1 MVQNPSSLFPAH
13 MAPATF
19 RKQSPNSSASCV
31 SILEPAALQEQR
43 LLKQVIEP
51 YIRNATMII
60 SLIAVILFVGLVGV
74 ALLGGRL
81 GRLLPEEQLSA
92 ESKDAV
98 KLAMGLIATMT
109 AVLLGLLISSAKGT
123 FDTAQSEVMQMAA
136 KVALLDRVLA
146 LYGPEAAE
154 ARRALRDAVAD
165 AARRAW
171 PANGSAPVRL
181 DPNEQMGDAVY
192 VAIHRLTPHDD
203 AQRTLKTQAA
213 TLMVQLGELRSL
225 LQAQSI
231 PAVSKPLLIALVSWL
246 VVIFFGFSLVA
257 PANATSTL
265 ALVAGAFSVAC
276 AVFLI
281 LELDH
286 PFAGVIRIPSEPMT
300 NTLNHLAK
308 ETS

>member
-1 MVQNPSSLFPAH
+1 

-19 RKQSPNSSASCV
+19 RKRSSNLSASCV
-31 SILEPAALQEQR
+31 YILGLAAPQEQR
-43 LLKQVIEP
+43 LLKHVIEP

-109 AVLLGLLISSAKGT
+109 AVLLGLLITSAKGT
-123 FDTAQSEVMQMAA
+123 YDTAEGEVMQMAA

-146 LYGPEAAE
+146 LYGPETGD
-154 ARRALRDAVAD
+154 ARHALRDAIAD
-165 AARRAW
+165 GIRRTW
-171 PANGSAPVRL
+171 PAKPSGRVRL
-181 DPNEQMGDAVY
+181 DPNEELGDAVY

-203 AQRTLKTQAA
+203 AQRALKTEAA

-225 LQAQSI
+225 LRAQAVPS
-231 PAVSKPLLIALVSWL
+231 VSKPLMIALVSWL
-246 VVIFFGFSLVA
+246 VVIFLGFSLVV

-276 AVFLI
+276 AMFLI

-286 PFAGVIRIPSEPMT
+286 PFAGVLRIPSDPMI

-308 ETS
+308 EAT